1 MRKWLK
7 KYLEEKHG
15 VNSLIRLQSLITL
28 FFSFGIIIW
37 QMIIRQVHIE
47 LDILL
52 ITASFAPKALQKFAE
67 AYMYGD
73 EIKQGTEPNETK
85 QTKDE

>member
-1 MRKWLK
+1 
-7 KYLEEKHG
+7 
-15 VNSLIRLQSLITL
+15 
-28 FFSFGIIIW
+28 
-37 QMIIRQVHIE
+37 MIIRQVHIE

>member
-1 MRKWLK
+1 MKWLK

-37 QMIIRQVHIE
+37 QIVIQQIYIQ

-52 ITASFAPKALQKFAE
+52 ITASFAPKTIQKFAE
-67 AYMYGD
+67 AYMYGNSSKSKNQLPD
-73 EIKQGTEPNETK
+73 E
-85 QTKDE
+85 